1 MVTPWYDCHFLC
13 SCENRLLREEVDVI
27 VSSIFSKH
35 GLDMSSVICHLSSV
49 NRPGQRKQLM
59 RPIDK

>member
-1 MVTPWYDCHFLC
+1 MVTPWYDCHFFG

-35 GLDMSSVICHLSSV
+35 GLDMSSV